1 MATITK
7 IKGSYRARI
16 RRKGYPTLSKYFQYR
31 SDARTWAEMIER
43 AIATGTLNI
52 AEGTLGDLLKRYKS
66 EITPKKRSAEI
77 EFLRI
82 DKINKSWI
90 SDVSLSDLMSFH
102 IAKYRDERLKE
113 VQANACARD
122 LSLISDAINT
132 AMKEWNIKLSG
143 NPVQLVKKP
152 QSNHPRD
159 RRLEGNEEDR
169 LLKSCEKSGN
179 IYLLA
184 LVILAIETGMRRGEL
199 LGLQRK
205 DVNLTNRTAYLPMT
219 KNGSPRTVPLS
230 TRAVEVSDNLPIDLS
245 GQVFPVSITALRGL
259 WTRACKRA
267 GIKDLHFHDL
277 RHEAT
282 SRFFEKGLNVMAVGA
297 ITGHKDLRML
307 QRYTHLRAEDLAMK
321 LG

>member
-1 MATITK
+1 M
-7 IKGSYRARI
+7 
-16 RRKGYPTLSKYFQYR
+16 SKYFQFR
-31 SDARTWAEMIER
+31 SDARAWAETTER
-43 AIATGTLNI
+43 AIATGTLNV
-52 AEGTLGDLLKRYKS
+52 AEGTLGDLLKRYKT

-82 DKINKSWI
+82 DKLNKSWI
-90 SDVSLSDLMSFH
+90 SDVPLSDLISFH

-132 AMKEWNIKLSG
+132 AMKEWNIELSG

-152 QSNHPRD
+152 QSSHPRD
-159 RRLEGNEEDR
+159 RRLEGDEEDR
-169 LLKSCEKSGN
+169 LLKSCRESEN
-179 IYLLA
+179 IYLLG
-184 LVILAIETGMRRGEL
+184 LVIVAIETGMRRGEL

-205 DVNLTNRTAYLPMT
+205 DVNLTKRTAYLPIT
-219 KNGSPRTVPLS
+219 KNGSSRTVPLN
-230 TRAVEVSDNLPIDLS
+230 TKAVEVLDNLPIDLS

-259 WTRACKRA
+259 WIRVCRRA

-282 SRFFEKGLNVMAVGA
+282 SRFFEKGLNVMEVGS